1 MVERCVLAIERDWRI
16 RKLIRAN
23 LEALGLEV
31 REAVSEQHGLQM
43 LGECRPDLILLD
55 LELSGGD
62 VLRLV
67 DTLHA
72 KLDGRPVP
80 IIVLS
85 TEPPIRQLLYTDE
98 VVGHLQKPFAASVL
112 LEGVCRALD
121 GERCTAKDRG
131 KHEKGSVEETKFKE
145 ETDQ

>member
-1 MVERCVLAIERDWRI
+1 MVEHCVLAIEHDWRI

-23 LEALGLEV
+23 LEAVGLQV

-55 LELSGGD
+55 LELPGVD
-62 VLRLV
+62 VSRLV

-85 TEPPIRQLLYTDE
+85 ADPPVRQLLHRQN
-98 VVGHLQKPFAASVL
+98 VASHLQKPFAAPVL
-112 LEGVCRALD
+112 LEHVCRALN
-121 GERCTAKDRG
+121 GERCAGNDQGR
-131 KHEKGSVEETKFKE
+131 HEKQFAVENPIQRG
-145 ETDQ
+145 D

>member
-1 MVERCVLAIERDWRI
+1 MVGRCVLVIEHDWRI

-43 LGECRPDLILLD
+43 LSECRPDLILLD
-55 LELSGGD
+55 LELPGID
-62 VLRLV
+62 VPWLV

-72 KLDGRPVP
+72 KLDGQPVP

-85 TEPPIRQLLYTDE
+85 AEPPIRQLLHTDD
-98 VVGHLQKPFAASVL
+98 VTGHLQKPFSASVL
-112 LEGVCRALD
+112 LEHVCRALN
-121 GERCTAKDRG
+121 GERCAR
-131 KHEKGSVEETKFKE
+131 
-145 ETDQ
+145 